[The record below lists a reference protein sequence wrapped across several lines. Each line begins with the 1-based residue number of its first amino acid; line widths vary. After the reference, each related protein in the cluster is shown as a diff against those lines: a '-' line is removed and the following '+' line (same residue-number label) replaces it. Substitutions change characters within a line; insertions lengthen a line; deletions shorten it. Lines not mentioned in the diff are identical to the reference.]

1 MLQLRPYQKTA
12 IERIEREWESGNRR
26 TLYVAATG
34 TGKTIVMS
42 GLVHRISSRG
52 GRTLILAHRGELLDQ
67 AADKIRKTTGLACS
81 REQAESTSIGEWNS
95 VVVGSVQ
102 SMMQSKRL
110 NRFASDHFTHIFV
123 DEAHHAVS
131 DSYRKVLDHF
141 SDAYVLGVT
150 ATADRAD
157 KQGLKAVFDSLAFE
171 YDMAQAIKDGYLC
184 PIEAQ
189 MVPLRLDISG
199 VAVQSGDYAA
209 GQLGD
214 ALEPYLDAIADEIAA
229 NFANRKIVAFLPLV
243 RTAETFAD
251 KLNARGLKAC
261 EVDGQSPDRAEILAD
276 FAANRYRIL
285 CNSMLLTEGWDCPDV
300 DCIIV
305 LRPTKSRGL
314 FTQMVG
320 RGTRLSPETGKT
332 KLLLID
338 FLWMT
343 ERHDLCRP
351 ATLLGANDD
360 VAAQVTKII
369 EQVGEDPQ
377 TAMAVDLLDAEQQA
391 ESDVQKQREDALAA
405 ELERMRKRKRQYV
418 NPLQYALS
426 ICDMDLQTYE
436 PVFET
441 EKKAPTQKQV
451 EFLERRGV
459 DPEGITRG
467 MAEKLID
474 TLLERQDKHLATP
487 KQVRMLEQKGF
498 VHPGTWSFDEAS
510 KMMSMLAN
518 NGWRVPAHID
528 PATYNPNP
536 PKQSGLSEWDPN
548 MWDYQAAV

>member
-1 MLQLRPYQKTA
+1 MKFDLRPYQTTA
-12 IERIEREWESGNRR
+12 IEKVIEQWESGVSR
-26 TLYVAATG
+26 TLLVAATG
-34 TGKTIVMS
+34 TGKTVIMS
-42 GLVHRISSRG
+42 GVAEHISMQG

-67 AADKIRKTTGLACS
+67 AADKINRSTGLACA
-81 REQAESTSIGEWNS
+81 REQAESTSVGSWAS

-102 SMMQSKRL
+102 TLMQDKRL
-110 NRFASDHFTHIFV
+110 ARFRPDHFSHIFV

-131 DSYRKVLDHF
+131 DSYRKVLDYF
-141 SDAYVLGVT
+141 DSANILGVT

-157 KQGLKAVFDSLAFE
+157 KRGLAEVFDSIAFE

-189 MVPLRLDISG
+189 MVPLKLDISG

-229 NFANRKIVAFLPLV
+229 SFADRKTVVFLPLV
-243 RTAETFAD
+243 RTAEAFAD

-276 FAANRYRIL
+276 FTANKYRIL

-314 FTQMVG
+314 YTQMVG

-332 KLLLID
+332 KLLLLD

-343 ERHDLCRP
+343 ERHDLCHP

-369 EQVGEDPQ
+369 EQVGEDQQ

-426 ICDMDLQTYE
+426 ICDMDIQTYE

-441 EKKAPTQKQV
+441 EKQAPTQKQI
-451 EFLERRGV
+451 ELLERRGI
-459 DPEGITRG
+459 DPEGISRG

-474 TLLERQDKHLATP
+474 TLIRRQDEHLATP

-498 VHPGTWSFDEAS
+498 VHPGTWTFDQAS

-528 PATYNPNP
+528 PATYNPNTW
-536 PKQSGLSEWDPN
+536 G
-548 MWDYQAAV
+548 YQAVSKW